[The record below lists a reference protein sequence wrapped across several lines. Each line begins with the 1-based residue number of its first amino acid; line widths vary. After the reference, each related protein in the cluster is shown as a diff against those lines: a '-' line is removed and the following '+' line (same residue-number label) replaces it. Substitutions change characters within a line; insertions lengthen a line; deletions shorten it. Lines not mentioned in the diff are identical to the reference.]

1 MINTVHVLKLTVICV
16 CVNPDLN
23 GSVCLEELFWL
34 FIHNGKSCKVW
45 EYNAN
50 VCVSA
55 LYSWVMRVFIS
66 SGYLYELNVYLLNE
80 TVVLYTA
87 ALYVKL
93 DYMKRNGFM

>member
-1 MINTVHVLKLTVICV
+1 
-16 CVNPDLN
+16 
-23 GSVCLEELFWL
+23 
-34 FIHNGKSCKVW
+34 
-45 EYNAN
+45 
-50 VCVSA
+50 
-55 LYSWVMRVFIS
+55 MRVFIS